1 MQENDA
7 SSEIA
12 EGLSREELGRL
23 VASRWT
29 GESTEDQ
36 GGTKDNADDSHEE
49 MPKDT
54 HDEQYDGYS
63 SGNDEDT
70 EKYDDNGKYDDDDID
85 DELDEGYEEDNHDE
99 TTSYKSDLDDEPDLS
114 GVQFFSSQYFILSWV
129 MQSLSLLLNMLLD
142 TTSSN
147 NPSWLEKIQQ
157 TVKNILEAVNLFQ
170 TPVNI
175 SGI

>member
-29 GESTEDQ
+29 GESTENQ

-54 HDEQYDGYS
+54 HDEQYDSYAS
-63 SGNDEDT
+63 DTDEDT
-70 EKYDDNGKYDDDDID
+70 GKYDDDNID
-85 DELDEGYEEDNHDE
+85 DEPDEGYEEENHDD
-99 TTSYKSDLDDEPDLS
+99 TNLYKSDLDDEPDLS
-114 GVQFFSSQYFILSWV
+114 GVEFFS
-129 MQSLSLLLNMLLD
+129 
-142 TTSSN
+142 
-147 NPSWLEKIQQ
+147 
-157 TVKNILEAVNLFQ
+157 
-170 TPVNI
+170 
-175 SGI
+175 G